1 MMIPPAIGA
10 DSARVQL
17 RNALTTYLHQLDPPA
32 PMGYHHWTPA
42 GLAAR
47 PCPTLLV
54 GDPIVLSVTRPLA
67 PLLCPA
73 RLTRFFGR
81 RT

>member
-1 MMIPPAIGA
+1 MPSLAKAQPPLLLGS

-32 PMGYHHWTPA
+32 PMGYHHWAPA

-54 GDPIVLSVTRPLA
+54 GDPIVLSVTPPSSPPHIA
-67 PLLCPA
+67 SSPA
-73 RLTRFFGR
+73 
-81 RT
+81 